1 MPRSGGIIYKAT
13 NIINGK
19 VYIGKT
25 VQTLKQRKYVHKSYS
40 KRDTSDKKVIFHNAL
55 KKYGWENFKWEILCE
70 CDDYN
75 LLGIRETMKI
85 IVNNSHYIDGYGY
98 NMTYGGEG
106 CLGYK
111 HSESARKKIS
121 KSKTGENNPMF
132 NKTTTG
138 FKGHKHNKKSREN
151 ISNSLSESWKN
162 LSSEEKEKRLQG
174 VHSHI
179 ITEEER
185 QRRSKSQ
192 MGHKSSA
199 EKNKEISESLKRY
212 NMLKKEKM
220 LCSI

>member
-1 MPRSGGIIYKAT
+1 MSKPGIIYKVT

-25 VQTLKQRKYVHKSYS
+25 IQTLKQRKQSHIRYAKDGGKGVFLSAI
-40 KRDTSDKKVIFHNAL
+40 R
-55 KKYGWENFKWEILCE
+55 KYGIENFKWEILCE
-70 CDDYN
+70 CDQDI
-75 LLGIRETMKI
+75 LEITETMKI

-111 HSESARKKIS
+111 HSENARKKIS

-174 VHSHI
+174 IHSHI

-199 EKNKEISESLKRY
+199 EKNKKISESLKRY

-220 LCSI
+220 L